1 MTTFWNDL
9 PPLEDISNIVCNHP
23 FHNSG
28 YEFDVNLY
36 HADFVTL
43 EQGTGFVHI
52 APGHGADDYI
62 LGITNNIEVFVGCS
76 VGSII
81 ALLYSVGFTA
91 KEMTE
96 IALHIN
102 FTDFKI

>member
-1 MTTFWNDL
+1 MIKNIIFSSGGIKGL
-9 PPLEDISNIVCNHP
+9 YFLGCLE
-23 FHNSG
+23 
-28 YEFDVNLY
+28 
-36 HADFVTL
+36 AL
-43 EQGTGFVHI
+43 EE
-52 APGHGADDYI
+52 
-62 LGITNNIEVFVGCS
+62 LNITNNIEVFVGCS

-102 FTDFKI
+102 FTDFKSKIYIV